1 MNAGYIPSDSWV
13 QDIKV
18 GGGRIIGEA
27 CHLIDL
33 ITFLT
38 GSLVESVVMN
48 AIGPNPDTGTDNAS
62 ILLRYKNGSNGVIN
76 YFSNGSKAYSKERV
90 EVYSQ
95 NRTMVID
102 NFRRS
107 KYYGFKSKGMKKSQ
121 DKGHQEQFKRFIAA
135 LKEGGPAIV
144 PIQEVLN
151 TSRAAILAVE
161 SLKEG
166 RWMDVG

>member
-1 MNAGYIPSDSWV
+1 MET
-13 QDIKV
+13 

-38 GSLVESVVMN
+38 GSLVESVVCN
-48 AIGPNPDTGTDNAS
+48 AFGTDFEENTDNAS
-62 ILLRYKNGSNGVIN
+62 ILLRYRNGSQGVIN

-102 NFRRS
+102 NFRQS
-107 KYYGFKSKGMKKSQ
+107 KYYGFKGSGMKKSQ
-121 DKGHQEQFKRFIAA
+121 DKGHHEQFKRFIESV
-135 LKEGGPAIV
+135 KTGGTPTI
-144 PIQEVLN
+144 PFEEIIN
-151 TSRAAILAVE
+151 TTEASIAAVE
-161 SLKEG
+161 SLKIG
-166 RWMDVG
+166 AWVKI